1 MKTHYT
7 FSQQF
12 RNDISTMM
20 YSSRIN
26 RLIKDSTYVIDKY
39 YYSSKAYIDIY
50 KLERD
55 LELIGEQFF
64 TVIKLKPY
72 RYFDRAIDAAL
83 NAEYLKPMWDVGAL

>member
-12 RNDISTMM
+12 RNDISIMM
-20 YSSRIN
+20 YSKRAN
-26 RLIKDSTYVIDKY
+26 RCIKDSTYVIDKY

-50 KLERD
+50 KLEKD
-55 LELIGEQFF
+55 LDLMGEQFF

-72 RYFDRAIDAAL
+72 KYFDRAIDAAL
-83 NAEYLKPMWDVGAL
+83 NAEYLEPMRD